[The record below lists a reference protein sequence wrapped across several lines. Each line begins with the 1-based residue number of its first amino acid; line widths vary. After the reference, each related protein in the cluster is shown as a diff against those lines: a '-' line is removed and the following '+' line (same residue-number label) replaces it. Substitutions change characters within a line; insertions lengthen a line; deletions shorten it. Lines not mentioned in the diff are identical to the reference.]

1 MDKQP
6 TITIFEKKKD
16 RKMKIHRYSTPL
28 TLLFALVAAA
38 VGFPGCKAK
47 ADEATA
53 TVTIEGI
60 VQVVRDDDYNATSV
74 TVKDDS
80 KDAGKTYSIVLN
92 TRGQDMADAMEA
104 QRTKITG
111 TVAKKGG
118 VNWLTVTSFKEV
130 PVEQVPAEDVEDPPA
145 ADDGDMAW

>member
-1 MDKQP
+1 
-6 TITIFEKKKD
+6 
-16 RKMKIHRYSTPL
+16 MKIYRYSTPL

-47 ADEATA
+47 ADEAKA
-53 TVTIEGI
+53 TVNIEGI
-60 VQVVRDDDYNATSV
+60 VEVVRDEDFNATSV

-80 KDAGKTYSIVLN
+80 NKPVTTYRIVLN
-92 TRGQDMADAMEA
+92 VRGLDMADAMEA

-111 TVAKKGG
+111 TVAKKDG

-130 PVEQVPAEDVEDPPA
+130 PVEEVPAEEVEDAPPA
-145 ADDGDMAW
+145 NDDVVW